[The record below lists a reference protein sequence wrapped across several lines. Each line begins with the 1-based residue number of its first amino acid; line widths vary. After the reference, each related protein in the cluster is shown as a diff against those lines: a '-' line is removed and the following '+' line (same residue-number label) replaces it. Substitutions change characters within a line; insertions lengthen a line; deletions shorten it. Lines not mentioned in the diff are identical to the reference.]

1 MFHKQ
6 PDHTCL
12 TRYNQ
17 RNQEQQRLEAEEA
30 EEEVKKNSATV
41 LIQHLVDFNR
51 LSSLVHKKTKA
62 IEGEFLGSTF
72 CFKFALGLGKHTCT
86 STLKHTNKAWA
97 SIYLDP
103 LRKLP

>member
-30 EEEVKKNSATV
+30 EEEEKKNSATV

-62 IEGEFLGSTF
+62 MEGEFLGSTF
-72 CFKFALGLGKHTCT
+72 SLNLLWVWANTHAHCT
-86 STLKHTNKAWA
+86 SLQ
-97 SIYLDP
+97 
-103 LRKLP
+103 KLP